1 MTFPF
6 AWNELAD
13 QPHNVAPRRERLR
26 HHFKHA
32 GSYFDLAA
40 RNLALAIPVL
50 GRYRRYR
57 RSMHSRPV
65 QIGAPFAVSASPAD
79 GRNEEVAAALLET
92 GARRTLVRVPSWE
105 RGMLGRHESFI
116 RLLRREGLEVTAAL
130 LQRREDVLDPSG
142 WEGFLGEAFSSLGP
156 LCSFFEIG
164 HAWNRTK
171 WGVWD
176 HREYIELAGVA
187 AALAGLKKLKTVG
200 PAVIDFEFHLYPPT
214 LQAVP
219 FDVVSSLLY
228 VDRTGAPESSQF
240 GWTTAMKVALWRAVV
255 DSSIPQRRE
264 CWITEV
270 NWPLRGTGEYSP
282 APGKPSVSEEQQADY
297 LVRYYV
303 ICLASGLVDRIFWWQ
318 LVAPGYGLIDSR
330 GQSWRRR
337 PSFFAFRTMA
347 RLLEDSRFEGKA
359 PDQAAEIFLFRS
371 RGGDEF
377 AVCWT
382 RAGAVEHRFSRR
394 PRLAIRRD
402 GEEFEPG
409 SEKMTIE
416 EKPQYVF
423 FG

>member
-6 AWNELAD
+6 AWNEFAD
-13 QPHNVAPRRERLR
+13 QPHNVAPRRERLG

-32 GSYFDLAA
+32 ASYLDLAA
-40 RNLALAIPVL
+40 RNLSLAVPVL
-50 GRYRRYR
+50 GRYRRYMK
-57 RSMHSRPV
+57 SMHSRPV
-65 QIGAPFAVSASPAD
+65 EIGSPFAVSSSPA
-79 GRNEEVAAALLET
+79 GERNLEVAAALLET

-105 RGMLGRHESFI
+105 RDGLGRYEAFI
-116 RLLRREGLEVTAAL
+116 RILRREGFEVTAAL
-130 LQRREDVLDPSG
+130 LQRREDVVNPPA
-142 WEGFLGEAFSSLGP
+142 WEGFLGEAFSALGP

-176 HREYIELAGVA
+176 HQEYIGLARRA
-187 AALAGLKKLKTVG
+187 AALAAQKRQKIVG

-214 LQAVP
+214 LRAVP

-228 VDRTGAPESSQF
+228 VDRMGAPENAQF
-240 GWTTAMKVALWRAVV
+240 GWTTAMKVALWRAVA
-255 DSSIPQRRE
+255 DSSISGRRE

-270 NWPLRGTGEYSP
+270 NWPLHGTGKYSP
-282 APGKPSVSEEQQADY
+282 APGKPSVSEQQQADY

-303 ICLASGLVDRIFWWQ
+303 ICLASGLVDRVYWWQ
-318 LVAPGYGLIDSR
+318 LAAPGYGLIDTR
-330 GQSWRRR
+330 ERPWRRR

-347 RLLEDSRFEGKA
+347 RLLEGSRFEGKA
-359 PDQAAEIFLFRS
+359 ADPAAEIFRFRG
-371 RGGDEF
+371 RTGDDF

-394 PRLAIRRD
+394 PRLVIGRD
-402 GEEFEPG
+402 GDESRPG
-409 SEKMTIE
+409 SDKIRIE